1 MQKYATKFYCEKCD
15 YGCSRKF
22 LFEQHLKTKKHN
34 GNKMI
39 INFREKFLFRRGRIN
54 CSLNDNEGW
63 RWLGTQF
70 TIKEKN

>member
-22 LFEQHLKTKKHN
+22 LFDQHLKTKKHN

-39 INFREKFLFRRGRIN
+39 IKGNKNMHICPCGRTYKFASGLSRHFKMDG
-54 CSLNDNEGW
+54 
-63 RWLGTQF
+63 
-70 TIKEKN
+70 